1 MIHEQATGVQPA
13 LRAAADSRSLRFWRM
28 WERYGIFM
36 ILAVFGIVL
45 SLLSDRFLTPNNLVN
60 VMKQSATLAVLSLG
74 LLVPVV
80 TGHIDLTIGAFAG
93 LAGALF
99 AGMSLS
105 LGLVPA
111 LSIGFAVAVAWGL
124 LVGFLVTR
132 GKALD
137 VIVTLAMLT
146 VAQGLLLLYTSGRP
160 IIGFPVAL
168 RLLGNSSVGPIP
180 TPVIT
185 ALVLAVVI
193 HILLR
198 YTVYGRELY
207 TIGGN
212 EEAARLSG
220 IRVKL
225 RIISAYVIAALMA
238 ATAGLVMVGRVSSAQ
253 PTAGVGD
260 EFAAVGA
267 VLIGGASLA
276 GGVGTVGGTL
286 AGVIILGMIS
296 NGLNLLNVNPYF
308 QYVVKGLIILF
319 AILMDQWGRR
329 YRR

>member
-1 MIHEQATGVQPA
+1 MIREQTTGAPPA
-13 LRAAADSRSLRFWRM
+13 PRAAADTWSLRFWRV
-28 WERYGIFM
+28 WERYGIFI
-36 ILAVFGIVL
+36 ILAVFATVL
-45 SLLSDRFLTPNNLVN
+45 SLLSNRFLTPNNLVN

-74 LLVPVV
+74 LLVPVT
-80 TGHIDLTIGAFAG
+80 TGHVDLTVGAFSG
-93 LAGALF
+93 LAGALI

-105 LGLVPA
+105 LGILPA
-111 LSIGFAVAVAWGL
+111 LLIGFTVALAWGL

-132 GKALD
+132 GKGLD

-160 IIGFPVAL
+160 IIGFPASL
-168 RLLGNSSVGPIP
+168 RILGNSSVGVIP
-180 TPVIT
+180 MPVIT
-185 ALVLAVVI
+185 ALVLAVII
-193 HILLR
+193 HVLLR
-198 YTVYGRELY
+198 YTVYGRELF

-220 IRVKL
+220 IRVKW
-225 RIISAYVIAALMA
+225 RIMSAYAISALMA

-260 EFAAVGA
+260 EFTAVGA
-267 VLIGGASLA
+267 VLIGGASMA
-276 GGVGTVGGTL
+276 GGVGSVGGTL
-286 AGVIILGMIS
+286 AGVLILGMIS
-296 NGLNLLNVNPYF
+296 NGLNLLNVNPFF